1 VKPIAFAIGFL
12 YLEESIFA
20 RYSARYYVQNKVQL
34 MPTTPIY
41 AEQTVSITDL
51 RKSPA
56 HYFKN
61 EPVAVLSNNRTAG
74 YIVPADVY
82 QHMVNMIEQAYPEGR
97 SRFRPSRARLDTI
110 VAQGAELL
118 GSTAPTEL
126 GGFSE

>member
-1 VKPIAFAIGFL
+1 M
-12 YLEESIFA
+12 
-20 RYSARYYVQNKVQL
+20 SAS
-34 MPTTPIY
+34 PIY

-56 HYFKN
+56 SYFKS

-97 SRFRPSRARLDTI
+97 SRFRPSRARLDAI
-110 VAQGAELL
+110 VAEGNELL
-118 GSTAPTEL
+118 ANSSTETSLFPHTQ
-126 GGFSE
+126 S

>member
-1 VKPIAFAIGFL
+1 M
-12 YLEESIFA
+12 S
-20 RYSARYYVQNKVQL
+20 
-34 MPTTPIY
+34 TTPIY

-56 HYFKN
+56 SYFGG

-82 QHMVNMIEQAYPEGR
+82 QHMVKMIEQAYPEGR

-110 VAQGAELL
+110 VTQGEDLLANASPADL
-118 GSTAPTEL
+118 GS
-126 GGFSE
+126 FSE